1 MNGGKNMDITKYLTN
16 KDIQLSNE
24 DFNLEKLEKDLR
36 KGYVLESDK
45 ENAIKEAISNNSK
58 ESTSKYVELENKYNE
73 LEKSYNSLQERD
85 TNHTKT
91 ISGLNLRMNLMK
103 EGFPSDKLDEVANLR
118 SSMFA
123 EETDD
128 SKAIGMIKEKFG
140 ATYFPKTESTVEVPN
155 EQPLVQGKVE
165 NHEINVT
172 RKTSIKDLLK

>member
-1 MNGGKNMDITKYLTN
+1 MDITKYLTN

-172 RKTSIKDLLK
+172 RKTSIKDLMK

>member
-1 MNGGKNMDITKYLTN
+1 MDITKYLTN

-73 LEKSYNSLQERD
+73 LEKNYNSLQERD

>member
-1 MNGGKNMDITKYLTN
+1 MDISKYLTN

-24 DFNLEKLEKDLR
+24 DINFEKLEKDIR
-36 KGYVLESDK
+36 KGYVLETEK

-73 LEKSYNSLQERD
+73 LEKNYNSLQERD

-91 ISGLNLRMNLMK
+91 ISGLNLRMSLMQ

-123 EETDD
+123 SETDD
-128 SKAIGMIKEKFG
+128 TKAIGLIKEKFG
-140 ATYFPKTESTVEVPN
+140 ATYFPKKDVVDIPN
-155 EQPLVQGKVE
+155 EAPLGQSKVE
-165 NHEINVT
+165 NHEISVT
-172 RKTSIKDLLK
+172 RNTRLKDILK

>member
-128 SKAIGMIKEKFG
+128 SKAIGMIREKFG

>member
-1 MNGGKNMDITKYLTN
+1 MDISKYLTN
-16 KDIQLSNE
+16 KDIQLSN
-24 DFNLEKLEKDLR
+24 DDINIEKLEKDLR

-45 ENAIKEAISNNSK
+45 DLAVKEAISTSSK

-73 LEKSYNSLQERD
+73 LEKNYNSLQERD

-91 ISGLNLRMNLMK
+91 ISGLNLRMSLMK

-128 SKAIGMIKEKFG
+128 TKAIGMIKEKFG
-140 ATYFPKTESTVEVPN
+140 ATYFPKKEQTIDIPN
-155 EQPLVQGKVE
+155 ELPLGNAKVE
-165 NHEINVT
+165 NHEINIT
-172 RKTSIKDLLK
+172 RKTPIKELAK

>member
-1 MNGGKNMDITKYLTN
+1 MDITKYLTN

-36 KGYVLESDK
+36 KGYVLETDK
-45 ENAIKEAISNNSK
+45 ENAVKEAISNNSK

-91 ISGLNLRMNLMK
+91 ISGLNLRMSLMR

-123 EETDD
+123 EEQDD
-128 SKAIGMIKEKFG
+128 SKAIGLIKEKFG
-140 ATYFPKTESTVEVPN
+140 ATYFPKKEVVEVPN
-155 EQPLVQGKVE
+155 EQSLGQAQVE
-165 NHEINVT
+165 KHEINIT
-172 RKTSIKDLLK
+172 RNTKIKDLLK

>member
-1 MNGGKNMDITKYLTN
+1 MDITKYLTN

>member
-1 MNGGKNMDITKYLTN
+1 MDISKYLTN

-24 DFNLEKLEKDLR
+24 DINLEKLEKDLR
-36 KGYVLESDK
+36 KGYVLESDRD
-45 ENAIKEAISNNSK
+45 NAIKEAISNNSK
-58 ESTSKYVELENKYNE
+58 ESTSKYLELENKYNE
-73 LEKSYNSLQERD
+73 LEKNYNSLQERD

-128 SKAIGMIKEKFG
+128 NKAIGLIKEKFG
-140 ATYFPKTESTVEVPN
+140 ATYFPKKEIEVPN
-155 EQPLVQGKVE
+155 ETTLGSAKVE
-165 NHEINVT
+165 NHEIKVT
-172 RKTSIKDLLK
+172 RNTSIKDLMR